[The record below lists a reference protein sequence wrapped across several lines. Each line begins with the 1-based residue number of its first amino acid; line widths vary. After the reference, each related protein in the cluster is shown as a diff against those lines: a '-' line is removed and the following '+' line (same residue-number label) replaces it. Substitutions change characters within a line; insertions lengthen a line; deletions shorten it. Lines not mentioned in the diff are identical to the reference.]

1 MSLKDTKVQ
10 IIIFLILVLGGG
22 IYFWYTSMYQPIL
35 TRVEEKSTELQA
47 IKVRLETAK
56 RQAARRVSLEQE
68 YEALQE
74 QWRVVETLLP
84 KERDM
89 ADFIQ
94 QLHRI
99 KGKVDASI
107 ERVHPLS
114 AKPMGFYT
122 ENPYEI
128 EMQTTYHG
136 LGRFLSLVANLPI
149 IVDVH
154 VLDMVSLPQPE
165 GEEEKERVMVRPSI
179 SARLLLT
186 SYSLVEEEINTQ
198 KESTQ

>member
-10 IIIFLILVLGGG
+10 IIIFLILVLAGG

-35 TRVEEKSTELQA
+35 TKVEEKSTELQA
-47 IKVRLETAK
+47 IKARLETAK

-68 YEALQE
+68 YEALQQ
-74 QWRVVETLLP
+74 QWRIVETLLP

-89 ADFIQ
+89 SDFIQ

-114 AKPMGFYT
+114 AKEMGFYT

-154 VLDMVSLPQPE
+154 VLDMISVPRPE
-165 GEEEKERVMVRPSI
+165 GEGEKERVMVRPSV

-186 SYSLVEEEINTQ
+186 TYSLVEAEINTEEKSAQ
-198 KESTQ
+198 